1 MAEKRTIEL
10 EVKES
15 GFDQVTEKTKTLKQ
29 QLKEMKQQLGT
40 MDEGSEG
47 FRELV
52 AEAGKLQ
59 DKIGDLN
66 QQVKNFASDTGK
78 VDVALGGLTAVTG
91 GFEAVQGAMA
101 LAGSENENL
110 QLAMLKVQGAMAL
123 ANGVQQVQIAL
134 QKESALMKGIDT
146 AKTWLLATATG
157 AYTAVVG
164 TSTGALKVFRL
175 ALVST
180 GIGAI
185 VVLIGLLIA
194 NFDKVKNAV
203 IGAYDQFNKLG
214 PAIKTLI
221 SIVFPL
227 IGAIFGVIK
236 ALEYFGV
243 IDDETTRKNKANA
256 EAKKLALEKQ
266 TKALDEQI
274 IAFEKANAKKLKS
287 YTKEDEAM
295 GRQIALLKAQG
306 KDTYELER
314 TRIKGAISYQ
324 QGLIKTT
331 YLQYQSVRAT
341 QAQQKA
347 DLEWQ
352 IQFAKSQ
359 GDNALFQDLT
369 NKLKEELAK
378 LTEKETKILNENQ
391 TAQKSLLDSQNDLAI
406 LEAEHANDARE
417 RAKEKSENAKKE
429 VKEVKDISREI
440 EDAKLK
446 SLADG
451 QEKELKLVGVQY
463 ERKKSDLEKQVK
475 EGTLKKK
482 QADELIKQDVIQ
494 QGIDE
499 QKIRDKYTQDRIKK
513 EDEDWLKQQ
522 AIDLSKQDYEKL
534 LLMQKF
540 DSESLATTDI
550 EKLTSE
556 HVEALK
562 AIDAKYEAEAEAI
575 KEAQRQKEIEAIK
588 NYNLIVSSE
597 EELARQAIDQ
607 KAVLDLEKLTSDFDL
622 KLLTQE
628 QYETAK
634 IALTEKT
641 NIEIAKLDEDA
652 KNKKQE
658 LLNKQLDAV
667 KGGLTSI
674 ANIAELFAGKSK
686 ASQKRAFNI
695 QKATNIATATI
706 DTYMSAQSAYKSTI
720 GVPVVGPVL
729 APLAAAGA
737 IAAGLI
743 NIKKIKESKFDG
755 GAEPSASSG
764 GGGGGGGA
772 VQAPQFNVVGNNGMN
787 QLAQLQQKPVQAYVV
802 SSEMTSAQA
811 LERNR
816 INNATI

>member
-29 QLKEMKQQLGT
+29 QLREMKEQLGT

-47 FRELV
+47 FKELV

-78 VDVALGGLTAVTG
+78 VDMALGGLSAVTG

-101 LAGSENENL
+101 LAGSENQNL
-110 QLAMLKVQGAMAL
+110 QKAMLKVQGAMAL

-134 QKESALMKGIDT
+134 QKESAFMKGVDAVKTT
-146 AKTWLLATATG
+146 ALSVATG
-157 AYTAVVG
+157 VYTAVVG
-164 TSTGALKVFRL
+164 TSTSAMKLFRL
-175 ALVST
+175 ALMGT
-180 GIGAI
+180 GIGLL
-185 VVLIGLLIA
+185 VVGVGLLISNIEMLMTPLNVAIQALKDFGDFIGLTSFAEDEA
-194 NFDKVKNAV
+194 NSKSK
-203 IGAYDQFNKLG
+203 
-214 PAIKTLI
+214 AI
-221 SIVFPL
+221 
-227 IGAIFGVIK
+227 
-236 ALEYFGV
+236 
-243 IDDETTRKNKANA
+243 A
-256 EAKKLALEKQ
+256 EQK
-266 TKALDEQI
+266 TKALDDQM

-287 YTKEDEAM
+287 YSIEDSAI
-295 GRQIALLKAQG
+295 GRQIALAKAQG

-314 TRIKGAISYQ
+314 TRIKASIAFQKS
-324 QGLIKTT
+324 LVNDTAA
-331 YLQYQSVRAT
+331 QYQSVKAT

-347 DLEWQ
+347 ELERRIQ
-352 IQFAKSQ
+352 IVKSM
-359 GDNALFQDLT
+359 GDSAINQQILIDYKAD
-369 NKLKEELAK
+369 LAK
-378 LTEKETKILNENQ
+378 LTENENKIKEENRV
-391 TAQKSLLDSQNDLAI
+391 AYESYKDAVNDLAI
-406 LEAEHANDARE
+406 IEAEHAKDARD
-417 RAKEKSENAKKE
+417 RAKEKSDDAKKS
-429 VKEVKDISREI
+429 VKEVTDISRQI
-440 EDAKLK
+440 EDGKLK
-446 SLADG
+446 ALKEG
-451 QEKELKLVGVQY
+451 QEKELELIRVQY
-463 ERKKSDLEKQVK
+463 ERKKIDLEKQVK
-475 EGTLKKK
+475 EGKVKKK
-482 QADELIKQDVIQ
+482 QADASIAQDVIL
-494 QGIDE
+494 QGQDE
-499 QKIRDKYTQDRIKK
+499 QKIRDKYTQERIKK
-513 EDEDWLKQQ
+513 EDEDWLKKQ

-534 LLMQKF
+534 VLMQKF
-540 DSESLATTDI
+540 DAESLLATDI
-550 EKLTSE
+550 EKLTRE

-562 AIDAKYEAEAEAI
+562 AIDAKYLAEAEAI

-588 NYNLIVSSE
+588 NYNLIVLSE

-634 IALTEKT
+634 KALTEKT

-695 QKATNIATATI
+695 QKASNIASATI
-706 DTYMSAQSAYKSTI
+706 DTFVSAQSAYKSVI

-729 APLAAAGA
+729 APLASAGA
-737 IAAGLI
+737 IAMGLI
-743 NIKKIKESKFDG
+743 NIKKIKESQFEG
-755 GAEPSASSG
+755 GAEPSASG
-764 GGGGGGGA
+764 GGGGGVGGA

>member
-29 QLKEMKQQLGT
+29 QLKEMKEQLGT

-47 FRELV
+47 FKELV

-78 VDVALGGLTAVTG
+78 VDMALGGLSAVTG
-91 GFEAVQGAMA
+91 GFEAVQGAMG
-101 LAGSENENL
+101 LVGSENENL
-110 QLAMLKVQGAMAL
+110 QKTMLKVQSAMAL

-134 QKESALMKGIDT
+134 QKESAFMKGVDAVKTT
-146 AKTWLLATATG
+146 ALSVATG
-157 AYTAVVG
+157 VYSAVVG
-164 TSTGALKVFRL
+164 ASTGAMKLFRL
-175 ALVST
+175 AMIGT
-180 GIGAI
+180 GIGAL
-185 VVLIGLLIA
+185 VVGVGLLIA
-194 NFDKVKNAV
+194 NFEM
-203 IGAYDQFNKLG
+203 LMT
-214 PAIKTLI
+214 PI
-221 SIVFPL
+221 S
-227 IGAIFGVIK
+227 GAIQLLKDFGDWIGLTSF
-236 ALEYFGV
+236 AE
-243 IDDETTRKNKANA
+243 DEANNKSKEIA
-256 EAKKLALEKQ
+256 EAK

-274 IAFEKANAKKLKS
+274 VAFEKANAKKLKS
-287 YTKEDEAM
+287 YTKEDDAM

-314 TRIKGAISYQ
+314 ARIKASISFQ
-324 QGLIKTT
+324 KSLVNDTAA
-331 YLQYQSVRAT
+331 QYKSVKAT

-347 DLEWQ
+347 SAEFYIQYLEQNKETFGSVQ
-352 IQFAKSQ
+352 IAV
-359 GDNALFQDLT
+359 A
-369 NKLKEELAK
+369 KEELAK
-378 LTEKETKILNENQ
+378 LNEKENKIIEENRVANESYKD
-391 TAQKSLLDSQNDLAI
+391 AVNDLAI
-406 LEAEHANDARE
+406 LEAEHAKASRDQAKQKSNDA
-417 RAKEKSENAKKE
+417 KKS

-440 EDAKLK
+440 EDSKLK
-446 SLADG
+446 ALADG
-451 QEKELKLVGVQY
+451 QEKELELIRVQY
-463 ERKKSDLEKQVK
+463 ERKKLDLEKQVK
-475 EGTLKKK
+475 EKTVKKK
-482 QADELIKQDVIQ
+482 QADELLAQDVIQ

-522 AIDLSKQDYEKL
+522 EIDLSKQDYEKL
-534 LLMQKF
+534 VLMQKF
-540 DSESLATTDI
+540 DAESLLATDI
-550 EKLTSE
+550 EKLTIE
-556 HVEALK
+556 HQEALK
-562 AIDAKYEAEAEAI
+562 AIDAKYLAEAEAI

-588 NYNLIVSSE
+588 NYNLIVLSE
-597 EELARQAIDQ
+597 EELARQAIDE
-607 KAVLDLEKLTSDFDL
+607 KAIADLAKLTSDYDL

-634 IALTEKT
+634 KALTEKT
-641 NIEIAKLDEDA
+641 NVEIAKLDEDA

-658 LLNKQLDAV
+658 LLNSQLDAV
-667 KGGLTSI
+667 KGGLSSI

-695 QKATNIATATI
+695 QKATNIASATI
-706 DTYMSAQSAYKSTI
+706 DTFVSAQSAYKSVI

-729 APLAAAGA
+729 APLASAGA
-737 IAAGLI
+737 IAMGLM
-743 NIKKIKESKFDG
+743 NIKKIKESQFEG
-755 GAEPSASSG
+755 GAEPSASS

>member
-29 QLKEMKQQLGT
+29 QLKEMKEQLGT

-47 FRELV
+47 FKELV

-78 VDVALGGLTAVTG
+78 VDIALGGLSAVTG

-110 QLAMLKVQGAMAL
+110 QRTMLKVQGAMAL
-123 ANGVQQVQIAL
+123 ANGVQQVQNAL
-134 QKESALMKGIDT
+134 QKESAFMKGVDAVKTT
-146 AKTWLLATATG
+146 ALSVATG
-157 AYTAVVG
+157 VYTAVVG
-164 TSTGALKVFRL
+164 TSTGAMKLFRL
-175 ALVST
+175 ALMGT
-180 GIGAI
+180 GIGAL
-185 VVLIGLLIA
+185 VVGVGLLIA
-194 NFDKVKNAV
+194 NFEM
-203 IGAYDQFNKLG
+203 LMT
-214 PAIKTLI
+214 PI
-221 SIVFPL
+221 S
-227 IGAIFGVIK
+227 GAIQALKDFGDWIGLTSF
-236 ALEYFGV
+236 AE
-243 IDDETTRKNKANA
+243 DEANNKSKKIA
-256 EAKKLALEKQ
+256 EAK

-274 IAFEKANAKKLKS
+274 VAFEKANAKKLKL
-287 YTKEDEAM
+287 YTKEDDAI

-324 QGLIKTT
+324 QGLIRTT
-331 YLQYQSVRAT
+331 YLQYQSVKAT
-341 QAQQKA
+341 QAEQKA
-347 DLEWQ
+347 HYELF
-352 IQFAKSQ
+352 IQNMQQHNEDGASTSLIII
-359 GDNALFQDLT
+359 A
-369 NKLKEELAK
+369 KEELAK
-378 LTEKETKILNENQ
+378 LTEKETKIAEENQ
-391 TAQKSLLDSQNDLAI
+391 TAQKALLDSQNDLAI

-440 EDAKLK
+440 EDSKIKALK
-446 SLADG
+446 DG
-451 QEKELKLVGVQY
+451 QEKELELIRVQY
-463 ERKKSDLEKQVK
+463 ERKKLDLEKQVK
-475 EGTLKKK
+475 DGSVKKK
-482 QADELIKQDVIQ
+482 QANELIAQDVIQ

-513 EDEDWLKQQ
+513 EDENWLKQQ
-522 AIDLSKQDYEKL
+522 EIDLSKQDYEKL
-534 LLMQKF
+534 VLMQKF
-540 DSESLATTDI
+540 DAESLATTDI
-550 EKLTSE
+550 EKLTKD

-562 AIDAKYEAEAEAI
+562 EIDAKYLAEAEAI

-588 NYNLIVSSE
+588 NYNLIVLSE
-597 EELARQAIDQ
+597 EELARQAIDE
-607 KAVLDLEKLTSDFDL
+607 KAIADLAKLTSDFDL
-622 KLLTQE
+622 KLLTEE
-628 QYETAK
+628 QYNLAREK
-634 IALTEKT
+634 LTEKT
-641 NIEIAKLDEDA
+641 NTEIAKLDEDA

-658 LLNKQLDAV
+658 LLNSQLDAV

-695 QKATNIATATI
+695 QKATNIASATI
-706 DTYMSAQSAYKSTI
+706 DTFVSAQSAYKSVI

-729 APLAAAGA
+729 APLASAGA
-737 IAAGLI
+737 IAMGLM
-743 NIKKIKESKFDG
+743 NIKKIKESQFEG

>member
-29 QLKEMKQQLGT
+29 QLKEMKEQLGT

-47 FRELV
+47 FQELV

-78 VDVALGGLTAVTG
+78 VDIALGGLSAVTG
-91 GFEAVQGAMA
+91 GFEAVQGAMG
-101 LAGSENENL
+101 LVGSENKNL
-110 QLAMLKVQGAMAL
+110 EKAMLKVQSAMAL

-134 QKESALMKGIDT
+134 QKESAFMKGVDAVKTT
-146 AKTWLLATATG
+146 ALSVATG
-157 AYTAVVG
+157 VYTAVVG
-164 TSTGALKVFRL
+164 TSTGAMKLFRL
-175 ALVST
+175 AMIGT
-180 GIGAI
+180 GIGAL
-185 VVLIGLLIA
+185 VVGVGLLISNFEMLMAPINSAIQALKDFGDWIGLTSFAEDEA
-194 NFDKVKNAV
+194 N
-203 IGAYDQFNKLG
+203 NKSRE
-214 PAIKTLI
+214 I
-221 SIVFPL
+221 
-227 IGAIFGVIK
+227 
-236 ALEYFGV
+236 
-243 IDDETTRKNKANA
+243 A
-256 EAKKLALEKQ
+256 EAK
-266 TKALDEQI
+266 TKALDDQI
-274 IAFEKANAKKLKS
+274 VAFQKGNEKRLKGF
-287 YTKEDEAM
+287 TKEDDAI
-295 GRQIALLKAQG
+295 GRQIALAKAQG
-306 KDTYELER
+306 KDTYQLER
-314 TRIKGAISYQ
+314 ARLKASISFQ
-324 QGLIKTT
+324 QGEIKNIN
-331 YLQYQSVRAT
+331 LQYQSIKAT

-347 DLEWQ
+347 SAELF
-352 IQFAKSQ
+352 IQYMQQHNEDGAYNSLIIV
-359 GDNALFQDLT
+359 A
-369 NKLKEELAK
+369 KEEIAK
-378 LTEKETKILNENQ
+378 LTEKETKKIEESRL
-391 TAQKSLLDSQNDLAI
+391 AQEALKDTVNDLAI
-406 LEAEHANDARE
+406 LEAEHAKASRDQ
-417 RAKEKSENAKKE
+417 AKQKSDNAKKE

-440 EDAKLK
+440 EDSKIKALK
-446 SLADG
+446 DG
-451 QEKELKLVGVQY
+451 QEKELELIRVQY
-463 ERKKSDLEKQVK
+463 ERKKLDLEKQVK
-475 EGTLKKK
+475 EKSVKKK
-482 QADELIKQDVIQ
+482 QADELIAQDVIQ

-522 AIDLSKQDYEKL
+522 EIDLSKQDYEKL
-534 LLMQKF
+534 VLMQKF
-540 DSESLATTDI
+540 DAESLLATDI
-550 EKLTSE
+550 EKLTKD

-562 AIDAKYEAEAEAI
+562 AIDAKYLAEAEAI

-588 NYNLIVSSE
+588 NYNLIVLSE

-607 KAVLDLEKLTSDFDL
+607 KAVADLEKLTSDYDL

-634 IALTEKT
+634 KALTEKT
-641 NIEIAKLDEDA
+641 NVEIAKLDEDA
-652 KNKKQE
+652 DKKKQE
-658 LLNKQLDAV
+658 LLGKQLDAV

-695 QKATNIATATI
+695 QKATNIASATI
-706 DTYMSAQSAYKSTI
+706 DTFVSAQSAYKSVI

-729 APLAAAGA
+729 APLASAGA
-737 IAAGLI
+737 IAMGLM
-743 NIKKIKESKFDG
+743 NIKKIKESQFEG
-755 GAEPSASSG
+755 GAEPSASS

>member
-134 QKESALMKGIDT
+134 QKESAFMKGVDA

-214 PAIKTLI
+214 PAIKTVI

-256 EAKKLALEKQ
+256 EAKKIALEKQ

-274 IAFEKANAKKLKS
+274 IAFQKANEKKLKS

-295 GRQIALLKAQG
+295 ARQIALLKAQG

-314 TRIKGAISYQ
+314 TRIKGSISHQ

-331 YLQYQSVRAT
+331 YLQYQSVKAT

-347 DLEWQ
+347 DLLLQ
-352 IQFAKSQ
+352 IQLLKSQ
-359 GDNALFQDLT
+359 GDSALMQAVV
-369 NKLKEELAK
+369 NSLKEDLAK

-391 TAQKSLLDSQNDLAI
+391 TAQTALLDSQNNLAI

-446 SLADG
+446 ALSEG

-463 ERKKSDLEKQVK
+463 ERKKTDLEKQVK

-482 QADELIKQDVIQ
+482 QADELIAQDVIQ

-540 DSESLATTDI
+540 DAESLATTDI
-550 EKLTSE
+550 EKLTTE

-575 KEAQRQKEIEAIK
+575 KEAQRQKQLEATK
-588 NYNLIVSSE
+588 NYNLIVLSE

-607 KAVLDLEKLTSDFDL
+607 KAVADLEKLTSDFDL

-634 IALTEKT
+634 KALTEKT
-641 NIEIAKLDEDA
+641 NKEIAKLDEDA
-652 KNKKQE
+652 KKKKQE
-658 LLNKQLDAV
+658 LLNSQLDAV

-686 ASQKRAFNI
+686 ASQRRAFNI
-695 QKATNIATATI
+695 QKASNIASATI
-706 DTYMSAQSAYKSTI
+706 DTFVSAQSAYKSVI

-729 APLAAAGA
+729 APLASAGA
-737 IAAGLI
+737 IAMGLM
-743 NIKKIKESKFDG
+743 NIKKIKESQFEG
-755 GAEPSASSG
+755 GAEPSASS

>member
-29 QLKEMKQQLGT
+29 QLREMKEQLGT

-47 FRELV
+47 FKELV

-78 VDVALGGLTAVTG
+78 VDMALGGLSAVTG

-101 LAGSENENL
+101 LAGSENQNL
-110 QLAMLKVQGAMAL
+110 QKAMLKVQGAMAL

-134 QKESALMKGIDT
+134 QKESAFMKGVDAVKTT
-146 AKTWLLATATG
+146 ALSVATG
-157 AYTAVVG
+157 VYTAVVG
-164 TSTGALKVFRL
+164 TSTGAMKLLKIAMISSGVG
-175 ALVST
+175 ALVV
-180 GIGAI
+180 GIGLLVANFEMLMTPLNGAI
-185 VVLIGLLIA
+185 QLLKDFGDLIGLTSFAEDEA
-194 NFDKVKNAV
+194 N
-203 IGAYDQFNKLG
+203 NKSRE
-214 PAIKTLI
+214 I
-221 SIVFPL
+221 
-227 IGAIFGVIK
+227 
-236 ALEYFGV
+236 
-243 IDDETTRKNKANA
+243 A
-256 EAKKLALEKQ
+256 EAK

-274 IAFEKANAKKLKS
+274 VAYDKYSARRLKAYN
-287 YTKEDEAM
+287 KEDEAM

-314 TRIKGAISYQ
+314 IRIKASIAFQ
-324 QGLIKTT
+324 QGEIKTT
-331 YLQYQSVRAT
+331 YLQYQSIKAT
-341 QAQQKA
+341 QEQQKA
-347 DLEWQ
+347 GALLF
-352 IQFAKSQ
+352 IQMLQQRLQDQGTINMIAIAK
-359 GDNALFQDLT
+359 A
-369 NKLKEELAK
+369 ELAK
-378 LTEKETKILNENQ
+378 LTEKETKKIDENRV
-391 TAQKSLLDSQNDLAI
+391 AQEALKDSVNDLAI
-406 LEAEHANDARE
+406 LEAEHAKDSRD
-417 RAKEKSENAKKE
+417 RAKEKSDNAKKE
-429 VKEVKDISREI
+429 VKDVKDISNQI

-446 SLADG
+446 ALKDG
-451 QEKELKLVGVQY
+451 QEKELELIRVQY
-463 ERKKSDLEKQVK
+463 ERKKTDLEKQVK
-475 EGTLKKK
+475 EGSVKKK

-499 QKIRDKYTQDRIKK
+499 QKIRDKYTQERIKK

-534 LLMQKF
+534 VLMQKF
-540 DSESLATTDI
+540 DAESLLTTDI
-550 EKLTSE
+550 EKLTTE
-556 HVEALK
+556 HQEALK
-562 AIDAKYEAEAEAI
+562 AIDAKYLAEAEVI

-607 KAVLDLEKLTSDFDL
+607 KAVLDLEKLTSDYDL

-634 IALTEKT
+634 KALTEKT

-652 KNKKQE
+652 KKKKQE
-658 LLNKQLDAV
+658 LLNSQLDAV

-686 ASQKRAFNI
+686 ASQRRAFNI
-695 QKATNIATATI
+695 QKATNIASATI
-706 DTYMSAQSAYKSTI
+706 DTFVSAQSAYKSVI

-729 APLAAAGA
+729 APLASAGA
-737 IAAGLI
+737 IAMGLM
-743 NIKKIKESKFDG
+743 NIKKIKESQFEG
-755 GAEPSASSG
+755 GAEPSASSGG

>member
-1 MAEKRTIEL
+1 
-10 EVKES
+10 
-15 GFDQVTEKTKTLKQ
+15 
-29 QLKEMKQQLGT
+29 

-47 FRELV
+47 FKELV

-78 VDVALGGLTAVTG
+78 VDVALGGLSAVTG
-91 GFEAVQGAMA
+91 GFEAVQGAMG
-101 LAGSENENL
+101 LVGSENKNL
-110 QLAMLKVQGAMAL
+110 EKTMLKVQSAMAL

-134 QKESALMKGIDT
+134 QKESAFMKGVDAVKTT
-146 AKTWLLATATG
+146 ALSVATG
-157 AYTAVVG
+157 VYTAVVG
-164 TSTGALKVFRL
+164 ASTGGMKLFRL
-175 ALVST
+175 AMIGT
-180 GIGAI
+180 GIGAL
-185 VVLIGLLIA
+185 VLGVGLLIA
-194 NFDKVKNAV
+194 NFEALMQPLQFIIQGLKDFGDFLGVTDNK
-203 IGAYDQFNKLG
+203 GAD
-214 PAIKTLI
+214 
-221 SIVFPL
+221 
-227 IGAIFGVIK
+227 
-236 ALEYFGV
+236 
-243 IDDETTRKNKANA
+243 NA
-256 EAKKLALEKQ
+256 EKAKKRSEA
-266 TKALDEQI
+266 TINQI
-274 IAFEKANAKKLKS
+274 KKEAEARSKNFENKNRIF
-287 YTKEDEAM
+287 TKEDDAM
-295 GRQIALLKAQG
+295 GRQIALMKSQG
-306 KDTYELER
+306 KDTTNLER
-314 TRIKGAISYQ
+314 ARIKASIAYQKGLVNETYGIDQQLKAKNLLTVAELRASAERTGDYAAWNKFEKEMAEQRSANIKLNQDAVKAVKDAENELAIFDQ
-324 QGLIKTT
+324 EQINKK
-331 YLQYQSVRAT
+331 R
-341 QAQQKA
+341 QASIDAQK
-347 DLEWQ
+347 E
-352 IQFAKSQ
+352 AKS
-359 GDNALFQDLT
+359 NS
-369 NKLKEELAK
+369 E
-378 LTEKETKILNENQ
+378 
-391 TAQKSLLDSQNDLAI
+391 SL
-406 LEAEHANDARE
+406 
-417 RAKEKSENAKKE
+417 KKE

-446 SLADG
+446 ALSDG
-451 QEKELKLVGVQY
+451 QEKELELVRVQY
-463 ERKKSDLEKQVK
+463 ERKKIDLEKQVK
-475 EGTLKKK
+475 ERTLKKK
-482 QADELIKQDVIQ
+482 QADELIAQDVILQ
-494 QGIDE
+494 EQDE

-522 AIDLSKQDYEKL
+522 EIDLSKQDYEKL
-534 LLMQKF
+534 VLMQKF
-540 DSESLATTDI
+540 DAESLLATDI
-550 EKLTSE
+550 EKLTRE

-562 AIDAKYEAEAEAI
+562 AIDAKYLAEAEAI

-588 NYNLIVSSE
+588 NYNLIVLSE

-628 QYETAK
+628 QYEKAK

-695 QKATNIATATI
+695 QKASNIASATI
-706 DTYMSAQSAYKSTI
+706 DTFVSAQSAYKSVI

-729 APLAAAGA
+729 APLASAGA
-737 IAAGLI
+737 IAMGLM
-743 NIKKIKESKFDG
+743 NIKKIKESQFEG

-764 GGGGGGGA
+764 GGGGVGGA

>member
-15 GFDQVTEKTKTLKQ
+15 GFDQVTEKTKSLKQ

-66 QQVKNFASDTGK
+66 EQVKNFASDTGK
-78 VDVALGGLTAVTG
+78 VDIALGGLTAVTG
-91 GFEAVQGAMA
+91 GFEAVQGAMG
-101 LAGSENENL
+101 LAGSESENL
-110 QLAMLKVQGAMAL
+110 QKAMLKVQSAMAL

-134 QKESALMKGIDT
+134 QKESAFMKGVDAVKTT
-146 AKTWLLATATG
+146 ALSVATG
-157 AYTAVVG
+157 VYTAVVG
-164 TSTGALKVFRL
+164 TSTGAMKLFRL
-175 ALVST
+175 AMIGT
-180 GIGAI
+180 GIGAL
-185 VVLIGLLIA
+185 VVGVGLLIT
-194 NFDKVKNAV
+194 NFEMLMA
-203 IGAYDQFNKLG
+203 
-214 PAIKTLI
+214 PI
-221 SIVFPL
+221 S
-227 IGAIFGVIK
+227 GAIQLLKDFGDWIGLTSF
-236 ALEYFGV
+236 AE
-243 IDDETTRKNKANA
+243 DEANNKSREIA
-256 EAKKLALEKQ
+256 EAK
-266 TKALDEQI
+266 TKALDDQI
-274 IAFEKANAKKLKS
+274 VAFQKGNEKRLKGFN
-287 YTKEDEAM
+287 KEDDAI
-295 GRQIALLKAQG
+295 GRQIALAKAQG

-314 TRIKGAISYQ
+314 ARLKASISFQ
-324 QGLIKTT
+324 QGEIKNIN
-331 YLQYQSVRAT
+331 LQYQSIKAT

-347 DLEWQ
+347 SAELF
-352 IQFAKSQ
+352 IQYMQ
-359 GDNALFQDLT
+359 QHNQDEAFTSLIIIA
-369 NKLKEELAK
+369 KEELSK
-378 LTEKETKILNENQ
+378 LTEKETKKIEESRL
-391 TAQKSLLDSQNDLAI
+391 AQEALKDTVNDLAI
-406 LEAEHANDARE
+406 LEAEHAKASRDQ
-417 RAKEKSENAKKE
+417 AKQKSDNAKKE

-440 EDAKLK
+440 EDSKLK
-446 SLADG
+446 ALADG
-451 QEKELKLVGVQY
+451 QEKELELIRVQY
-463 ERKKSDLEKQVK
+463 ERKKLDLEKQVK
-475 EGTLKKK
+475 EKTVKKK
-482 QADELIKQDVIQ
+482 QADELIAQDVIQ

-513 EDEDWLKQQ
+513 EDEEWLKQQ
-522 AIDLSKQDYEKL
+522 EIDLSKQDYEKL
-534 LLMQKF
+534 VLMQKF
-540 DSESLATTDI
+540 DAESLLATDI
-550 EKLTSE
+550 EKLTKD

-562 AIDAKYEAEAEAI
+562 EIDAKYLAEAEAI
-575 KEAQRQKEIEAIK
+575 KEAERQKQLEAIK

-607 KAVLDLEKLTSDFDL
+607 KAVADLEKLTSDFDL
-622 KLLTQE
+622 KLLTEE
-628 QYETAK
+628 QYNLAREK
-634 IALTEKT
+634 LTEKT
-641 NIEIAKLDEDA
+641 NAEIAKLDEDA

-658 LLNKQLDAV
+658 LLNSQLDAV

-695 QKATNIATATI
+695 QKASNIASATI
-706 DTYMSAQSAYKSTI
+706 DTFVSAQSAYKSVI

-729 APLAAAGA
+729 APLASAGA
-737 IAAGLI
+737 IAMGLM
-743 NIKKIKESKFDG
+743 NIKKIKESQFEG

>member
-29 QLKEMKQQLGT
+29 QLREMKEQLGT

-47 FRELV
+47 FKELV

-78 VDVALGGLTAVTG
+78 VDVALGGLSAVTG
-91 GFEAVQGAMA
+91 GFEAVQGAMG
-101 LAGSENENL
+101 LVGSENKNL
-110 QLAMLKVQGAMAL
+110 EKTMLKVQSAMAL

-134 QKESALMKGIDT
+134 QKESAFMKGVDAVKTT
-146 AKTWLLATATG
+146 ALSVATG
-157 AYTAVVG
+157 VYTAVVG
-164 TSTGALKVFRL
+164 ASTGGMKLFRL
-175 ALVST
+175 AMIGT
-180 GIGAI
+180 GIGAL
-185 VVLIGLLIA
+185 VLGVGLLIA
-194 NFDKVKNAV
+194 NFEALMQPLQFIIQGLKDFGDFLGVTDNK
-203 IGAYDQFNKLG
+203 GAD
-214 PAIKTLI
+214 
-221 SIVFPL
+221 
-227 IGAIFGVIK
+227 
-236 ALEYFGV
+236 
-243 IDDETTRKNKANA
+243 NA
-256 EAKKLALEKQ
+256 EKAKKRSEA
-266 TKALDEQI
+266 TINQI
-274 IAFEKANAKKLKS
+274 KKEAEARSKNFENKNRIF
-287 YTKEDEAM
+287 TKEDDAM
-295 GRQIALLKAQG
+295 GRQIALMKSQG
-306 KDTYELER
+306 KDTTNLER
-314 TRIKGAISYQ
+314 ARIKASIAYQKGLVNETYGIDQQLKAKNLLTVAELRASAERTGDYAAWNKFEKEMAEQRSANIKLNQDAVKAVKDAENELAIFDQ
-324 QGLIKTT
+324 EQINKK
-331 YLQYQSVRAT
+331 R
-341 QAQQKA
+341 QASIDAQK
-347 DLEWQ
+347 E
-352 IQFAKSQ
+352 AKS
-359 GDNALFQDLT
+359 NS
-369 NKLKEELAK
+369 E
-378 LTEKETKILNENQ
+378 
-391 TAQKSLLDSQNDLAI
+391 SL
-406 LEAEHANDARE
+406 
-417 RAKEKSENAKKE
+417 KKE

-446 SLADG
+446 ALSDG
-451 QEKELKLVGVQY
+451 QEKELELVRVQY
-463 ERKKSDLEKQVK
+463 ERKKIDLEKQVK
-475 EGTLKKK
+475 ERTLKKK
-482 QADELIKQDVIQ
+482 QADELIAQDVILQ
-494 QGIDE
+494 EQDE

-522 AIDLSKQDYEKL
+522 EIDLSKQDYEKL
-534 LLMQKF
+534 VLMQKF
-540 DSESLATTDI
+540 DAESLLATDI
-550 EKLTSE
+550 EKLTRE

-562 AIDAKYEAEAEAI
+562 AIDAKYLAEAEAI

-588 NYNLIVSSE
+588 NYNLIVLSE

-628 QYETAK
+628 QYEKAK

-695 QKATNIATATI
+695 QKASNIASATI
-706 DTYMSAQSAYKSTI
+706 DTFVSAQSAYKSVI

-729 APLAAAGA
+729 APLASAGA
-737 IAAGLI
+737 IAMGLM
-743 NIKKIKESKFDG
+743 NIKKIKESQFEG

-764 GGGGGGGA
+764 GGGGVGGA

>member
-29 QLKEMKQQLGT
+29 QLREMKEQLGT

-47 FRELV
+47 FKELV

-78 VDVALGGLTAVTG
+78 VDMALGGLSAVTG

-101 LAGSENENL
+101 LAGSENQNL
-110 QLAMLKVQGAMAL
+110 QKAMLKVQGAMAL

-134 QKESALMKGIDT
+134 QKESAFMKGVDAVKTT
-146 AKTWLLATATG
+146 ALSVATG
-157 AYTAVVG
+157 VYTAVVG
-164 TSTGALKVFRL
+164 TSTGAMKLFRL
-175 ALVST
+175 AMIGT
-180 GIGAI
+180 GIGAL
-185 VVLIGLLIA
+185 VVGVGLLIA
-194 NFDKVKNAV
+194 NFEM
-203 IGAYDQFNKLG
+203 LMT
-214 PAIKTLI
+214 PI
-221 SIVFPL
+221 S
-227 IGAIFGVIK
+227 GAIQLLKDFGDWIGLTSFAEDEANSKSK
-236 ALEYFGV
+236 A
-243 IDDETTRKNKANA
+243 IA
-256 EAKKLALEKQ
+256 EAK
-266 TKALDEQI
+266 TKALDDQI
-274 IAFEKANAKKLKS
+274 VAFDKANAKKLKS
-287 YTKEDEAM
+287 YTKEDDAI
-295 GRQIALLKAQG
+295 GRQIALAKAQG

-314 TRIKGAISYQ
+314 ARIKGAISYQ
-324 QGLIKTT
+324 KGLIKTT
-331 YLQYQSVRAT
+331 ALQYESIKAT

-347 DLEWQ
+347 DLLWQ
-352 IQFAKSQ
+352 IQWIKSQ
-359 GDNALFQDLT
+359 EDSALNQAVT
-369 NKLKEELAK
+369 NQLKEDLAK
-378 LTEKETKILNENQ
+378 LTEKETKKVDENRV
-391 TAQKSLLDSQNDLAI
+391 AQEALKDSVNDLAI
-406 LEAEHANDARE
+406 LEAEHAKASRDQ
-417 RAKEKSENAKKE
+417 AKQKSDDAKKS
-429 VKEVKDISREI
+429 VKEVTDISRQI

-446 SLADG
+446 ALAEG
-451 QEKELKLVGVQY
+451 QEKELELIRVQY
-463 ERKKSDLEKQVK
+463 ERKKIDLEKQVK
-475 EGTLKKK
+475 EGKVKKK
-482 QADELIKQDVIQ
+482 QADELIKQDVIL
-494 QGIDE
+494 QGQDE

-522 AIDLSKQDYEKL
+522 EIDLSKQDYEKL
-534 LLMQKF
+534 VLMQKF
-540 DSESLATTDI
+540 DAESLLATDI
-550 EKLTSE
+550 EKLTTE
-556 HVEALK
+556 HQEALK

-575 KEAQRQKEIEAIK
+575 KEARRQKEIEAIK

-667 KGGLTSI
+667 KGSLTSI

-695 QKATNIATATI
+695 QKASNIASATI
-706 DTYMSAQSAYKSTI
+706 DTFVSAQSAYKSVI

-729 APLAAAGA
+729 APLASAGA
-737 IAAGLI
+737 IAMGLM
-743 NIKKIKESKFDG
+743 NIKKIKESQFEG
-755 GAEPSASSG
+755 GTEPSATG
-764 GGGGGGGA
+764 GGGGGVGGA